1 MAAAGTDG
9 LALICFSLF
18 DLMDDEDMFDVVLVP
33 VAVVVEPGDENRR
46 WSNIL
51 INSSLSRRYY
61 LLFAFDW
68 ANYLNCHS
76 MTIPRS
82 HSTFVP
88 ADCDGSRS
96 QWQSWHLATR
106 RRLPLAGTRRKRRLS
121 SRESF
126 RTEIR
131 TDYNFMSLNNI

>member
-51 INSSLSRRYY
+51 INSSLSRYY

-106 RRLPLAGTRRKRRLS
+106 RRLPLAGTRRKRRWS